1 MPTFRKKPAVQQLRL
16 SWSAI
21 QTFLSCQRKYDL
33 AYRENLQRKPSAEH
47 RNLILGSAF
56 HAGVE
61 AALRLQFWT
70 DYAQHVQT
78 TEWLVTEATA
88 AARNYIKGVTV
99 TNKMVKDYHNG
110 GLLTHDFAYYAMI
123 REVSQLVVEL
133 LRYHVPLI
141 GLGSRYIVP
150 SVDDVLS
157 GEEPIGRP
165 SNGRYYDPDSDWP
178 DVQPAVEW
186 HFEYEVDGD
195 TTLTGYID
203 TVLWDVEQQDYVMVD
218 WKTRNLFPHDS
229 MALIDGQLHLYA
241 AVVNALAERPVINQ
255 VMMYQMLTK
264 PPAPASIGKNGL
276 PNTGATGYA
285 TTWEV
290 WSATL
295 PAGLEAEDYY
305 LKIKDKLKTD
315 DYFQRPIRG
324 AVTETSSTLAMA
336 NVDAAVVSIRSA
348 LASGMPL
355 PAILSSNGCK
365 FCDFAMLC
373 GNVLRYGGD
382 AQSTLDD
389 QYQPRVAEDKDEAVE

>member
-1 MPTFRKKPAVQQLRL
+1 MPPLKTKTDIQQLRL

-33 AYRENLQRKPSAEH
+33 SYRENLQRKPSAEH

-61 AALRLQFWT
+61 AALRQHFWT
-70 DYAQHVQT
+70 DYAQHINT
-78 TEWLVTEATA
+78 TDWLVAEALA
-88 AARNYIKGVTV
+88 AARNYIKGATV
-99 TNKMVKDYHNG
+99 SNKMVKDYQNG
-110 GLLTHDFAYYAMI
+110 GLLTHDFAYYNMI
-123 REVSQLVVEL
+123 REVTQLVVEL

-141 GLGSRYIVP
+141 GLGNRYTVP

-157 GEEPIGRP
+157 GEPPIGRP
-165 SNGRYYDPDSDWP
+165 SNGRYYDADSDWP

-186 HFEYEVDGD
+186 HFEYQVDGD

-203 TVLWDVEQQDYVMVD
+203 TILWDTNAQDYVMVD
-218 WKTRNLFPHDS
+218 WKTRNMFPNDNYA
-229 MALIDGQLHLYA
+229 MIDGQLHLYA
-241 AVVNALAERPVINQ
+241 AVVNALAEKPVINQ

-264 PPAPASIGKNGL
+264 PPAPAKMSTSNKPL
-276 PNTGATGYA
+276 TGASGYA

-290 WSATL
+290 WSESL
-295 PAGLEAEDYY
+295 PDGVDPEKYY
-305 LKIKDKLKTD
+305 NTIKDKLKD
-315 DYFQRPIRG
+315 DSYFQRPVRG
-324 AVTETSSTLAMA
+324 AVTETSSLLAMA
-336 NVDAAVVSIRSA
+336 NVDAAVISIRSA

-365 FCDFAMLC
+365 FCDFAILC

-382 AQSTLDD
+382 AQSVLDN
-389 QYQPRVAEDKDEAVE
+389 QYQERVESHVEPVE